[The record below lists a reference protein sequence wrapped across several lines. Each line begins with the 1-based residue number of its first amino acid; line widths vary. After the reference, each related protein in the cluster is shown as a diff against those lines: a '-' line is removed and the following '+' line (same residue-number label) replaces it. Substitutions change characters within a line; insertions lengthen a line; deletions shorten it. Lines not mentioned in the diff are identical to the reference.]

1 MAFSQRQAGA
11 KVAAA
16 SKTCYLESK
25 SGDGP
30 NIAVA
35 PRWKKMQ
42 KMERGEIIIVIIITI
57 ITVITIIP
65 IINISSSPK

>member
-42 KMERGEIIIVIIITI
+42 KMERVEIIIVMITIITI
-57 ITVITIIP
+57 I
-65 IINISSSPK
+65 NISFSPK